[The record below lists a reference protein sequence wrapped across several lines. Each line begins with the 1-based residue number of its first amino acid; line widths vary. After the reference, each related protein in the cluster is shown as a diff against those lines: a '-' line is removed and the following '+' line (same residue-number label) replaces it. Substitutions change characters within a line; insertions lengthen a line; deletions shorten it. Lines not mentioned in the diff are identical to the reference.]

1 MRLDKL
7 VATTLGRTRSQVRKL
22 LQDGAITVNGAKAT
36 SGKKHVD
43 PQQDVISAF
52 GDELHYESK
61 RYLMLNKPA
70 GVISATTDPQ
80 QQTVLSLL
88 PESARKGIFPVGRLD
103 KDTTGLLLLTNDGH
117 FAHQLMSPKKHVAK
131 TYRALVAGTVT
142 AQICSQFSAGLTLRT
157 GEVTRP
163 AQLTLLKGNVPTGK
177 SSVQIVIVEGKY
189 HQIKRM
195 FGAVG
200 MKVLQ
205 LQRCAIGQL
214 QLDPQLK
221 AGQVRALT
229 PAELA
234 LFKQLNTLS

>member
-1 MRLDKL
+1 M
-7 VATTLGRTRSQVRKL
+7 RKL

-157 GEVTRP
+157 GGEVTRP

-200 MKVLQ
+200 MKVYNCSVVQ
-205 LQRCAIGQL
+205 LGNSNLIRNLRLAKL
-214 QLDPQLK
+214 
-221 AGQVRALT
+221 
-229 PAELA
+229 EL
-234 LFKQLNTLS
+234 